1 MKLAEEIRELLANS
15 DKNTAYRINN
25 VSEEYPAW
33 VIRFWDDR
41 FGVAVPY
48 SGPIINENFA
58 NASLYSEKYNFGG
71 TDIDCLFLTSS
82 LEKSRNEFAVFCR
95 DFVYEGTEGKHRK
108 ALTDNPIIWWE
119 HWKLLIG
126 NSILE
131 KRPYAVLGELV
142 MYDYL
147 LDMGYEAR
155 WEGPKLSSHDLVCPN
170 VEFEVKSTLSRY
182 DKTIHISGQFQLK
195 NAAKRLVLYFCR
207 FEKNINGICINDM
220 VERLANKQGESID
233 ELNGKLNLLGYGK
246 GSSARKEKY
255 IINEVM
261 QYAVDDKFPRII
273 PEMFKTGA
281 LPVGIKQL
289 SYDVDLSLL
298 DGDSINISV

>member
-1 MKLAEEIRELLANS
+1 MKLAEEIRELFANS
-15 DKNTAYRINN
+15 DKNTAYRINH

-48 SGPIINENFA
+48 SGVIINENFA
-58 NASLYSEKYNFGG
+58 NASLYSAKYNFGG

-95 DFVYEGTEGKHRK
+95 DFVYEGKNGNHRK
-108 ALTDNPIIWWE
+108 ALIE
-119 HWKLLIG
+119 IG

-131 KRPYAVLGELV
+131 KRPYAVLGELI

-147 LDMGYEAR
+147 LDMGYDAR
-155 WEGPKLSSHDLVCPN
+155 WEGPKLSSHDLICPDE
-170 VEFEVKSTLSRY
+170 EFEVKSTLSRY

-195 NAAKRLVLYFCR
+195 NAAKRLMLYFCR
-207 FEKNINGICINDM
+207 FEKNINGICINDV
-220 VERLANKQGESID
+220 VERLVNKHGESIE
-233 ELNGKLNLLGYGK
+233 ELNGKLNLLGYGI
-246 GSSARKEKY
+246 GNSARKEKY

-261 QYAVDDKFPRII
+261 QYAVDEKFPRII

-289 SYDVDLSLL
+289 SYDVDLSLI
-298 DGDSINISV
+298 DGSSINIDL

>member
-25 VSEEYPAW
+25 VSKEYPAW

-48 SGPIINENFA
+48 SGPIISENFA
-58 NASLYSEKYNFGG
+58 NASLYSEKYNFEGM
-71 TDIDCLFLTSS
+71 DIDCLFLTSS
-82 LEKSRNEFAVFCR
+82 LEKSRNEFAIFCR
-95 DFVYEGTEGKHRK
+95 DFVYEGAEGNHRK
-108 ALTDNPIIWWE
+108 ALIDNPIIWWE

-126 NSILE
+126 NSIME

-142 MYDYL
+142 MFDYL
-147 LDMGYEAR
+147 LNNGYEAH
-155 WEGPKLSSHDLVCPN
+155 WEGPKLSSHDLICPN
-170 VEFEVKSTLSRY
+170 EEFEVKSTLSRY

-195 NAAKRLVLYFCR
+195 NAAKRLMLYFCR
-207 FEKNINGICINDM
+207 FEKNINGICINDI
-220 VERLANKQGESID
+220 VERLVNQHGESRD
-233 ELNGKLNLLGYGK
+233 ELNGKLHLLGYEMGN
-246 GSSARKEKY
+246 SARKEKY

-273 PEMFKTGA
+273 PEMFKTES

-289 SYDVDLSLL
+289 SYDVDLSTVE
-298 DGDSINISV
+298 GESINI

>member
-1 MKLAEEIRELLANS
+1 M
-15 DKNTAYRINN
+15 
-25 VSEEYPAW
+25 
-33 VIRFWDDR
+33 
-41 FGVAVPY
+41 
-48 SGPIINENFA
+48 
-58 NASLYSEKYNFGG
+58 
-71 TDIDCLFLTSS
+71 
-82 LEKSRNEFAVFCR
+82 
-95 DFVYEGTEGKHRK
+95 
-108 ALTDNPIIWWE
+108 
-119 HWKLLIG
+119 
-126 NSILE
+126 E

-155 WEGPKLSSHDLVCPN
+155 WEGPKLSSHDLICPDE
-170 VEFEVKSTLSRY
+170 EFEVKSTLSRY

-195 NAAKRLVLYFCR
+195 NAAKRLMLYFCR

-220 VERLANKQGESID
+220 VERLASKHGESLD
-233 ELNGKLNLLGYGK
+233 ELNGKLNLLGYGI

-273 PEMFKTGA
+273 PEMFKTGT

-289 SYDVDLSLL
+289 SYDVDLSLVE
-298 DGDSINISV
+298 GDSIIVNL